1 MIVYV
6 NSNIVIFTNNMNSSD
21 SEKEN
26 IIRILTGTSVFI
38 LAIWLVKITESILGV
53 EFYEYGLLPKNKGG
67 LLGIFTSPF
76 LHADYNHLISNST
89 TLFAIVFILF
99 YSYPKSAKSVFF
111 ITYFLTGLAVW
122 LFARTGTYHIGAS
135 GLVYG
140 LLSFLFFVGI
150 FRKDAKA
157 IAITL
162 IITFMYGGFIWGVF
176 PTDPKI
182 SFESHL
188 SGLLIGLLCAAVF
201 RKKDPIERKK
211 YDWEEDEEENYDD
224 SEHPDDIKIYED
236 ADEVYFDEDEVDEE
250 LERIKKKHIK

>member
-1 MIVYV
+1 
-6 NSNIVIFTNNMNSSD
+6 MNTSD
-21 SEKEN
+21 SDKDR
-26 IIRILTGTSVFI
+26 IKRILYGTSVFI
-38 LAIWLVKITESILGV
+38 LAIWMVKIIESIFGIEL
-53 EFYEYGLLPKNKGG
+53 YEYGLLPKNRGG
-67 LLGIFTSPF
+67 LLGIFTAPF
-76 LHADYNHLISNST
+76 LHADYNHLISNTT

-99 YSYPKSAKSVFF
+99 YSYPRSAKTVFF
-111 ITYFLTGLAVW
+111 ITYFLTGLSVW

-188 SGLLIGLLCAAVF
+188 AGLLLGLVCAVIL
-201 RKKDPIERKK
+201 RKKDPLEKK
-211 YDWEEDEEENYDD
+211 YDWEEEDEYDGEGENEDGL
-224 SEHPDDIKIYED
+224 SPDNVKIYED
-236 ADEVYFDEDEVDEE
+236 ADEVYFDEEDIDEE
-250 LERIKKKHIK
+250 LERIKRKHNIK

>member
-1 MIVYV
+1 M
-6 NSNIVIFTNNMNSSD
+6 
-21 SEKEN
+21 
-26 IIRILTGTSVFI
+26 
-38 LAIWLVKITESILGV
+38 VKIFEDIFGL
-53 EFYEYGLLPKNKGG
+53 EFYTYGILPKDKGG

-76 LHADYNHLISNST
+76 IHADFSHLISNTT

-99 YSYPKSAKSVFF
+99 YSYPKSAKQVFF
-111 ITYFLTGLAVW
+111 ITYFANGIAVW

-140 LLSFLFFVGI
+140 LLSFLFFIGI

-162 IITFMYGGFIWGVF
+162 IITFMYGGFVWGIF

-188 SGLLIGLLCAAVF
+188 AGMIIGLLCALIF
-201 RKKDPIERKK
+201 RKKDPIEKK
-211 YDWEEDEEENYDD
+211 YDWEEEEEEYQEDLTPED
-224 SEHPDDIKIYED
+224 VKIHED
-236 ADEVYFDEDEVDEE
+236 AEEVYFDDDEIDEE
-250 LERIKKKHIK
+250 LEKIKRKHNIK

>member
-1 MIVYV
+1 
-6 NSNIVIFTNNMNSSD
+6 MNSSEED
-21 SEKEN
+21 K
-26 IIRILTGTSVFI
+26 IRIKKILIYTSIFI
-38 LAIWLVKITESILGV
+38 LVIWVVRVTESIFGL
-53 EFYEYGLLPKNKGG
+53 EFYTYGIMPKDKGG

-76 LHADYNHLISNST
+76 IHGDFNHLISNTT

-99 YSYPKSAKSVFF
+99 YSYPKSAKSVFV

-162 IITFMYGGFIWGVF
+162 IITFMYGGFIWGIF

-188 SGLLIGLLCAAVF
+188 AGLLLGLLCAVIF
-201 RKKDPIERKK
+201 RKKDPIEKK
-211 YDWEEDEEENYDD
+211 YDWEDEEEESIENEQED
-224 SEHPDDIKIYED
+224 SGIFPDDVKIHYD
-236 ADEVYFDEDEVDEE
+236 ADEVYFDEDEIDEE
-250 LERIKKKHIK
+250 LERIKRKHNIR

>member
-1 MIVYV
+1 
-6 NSNIVIFTNNMNSSD
+6 MNKTD
-21 SEKEN
+21 EDKE
-26 IIRILTGTSVFI
+26 RIKKILLGTSVFI
-38 LAIWLVKITESILGV
+38 FAIWIVKIAESIIGIEL
-53 EFYEYGLLPKNKGG
+53 YEYGLLPKNKGG
-67 LLGIFTSPF
+67 LLGIFTAPF
-76 LHADYNHLISNST
+76 LHADYNHLISNTT

-99 YSYPKSAKSVFF
+99 YSYPKSAKSVFV

-122 LFARTGTYHIGAS
+122 FFARTGTYHIGAS

-188 SGLLIGLLCAAVF
+188 AGLLLGLVCAVIF
-201 RKKDPIERKK
+201 RKKDPPEKK
-211 YDWEEDEEENYDD
+211 YEWEEEEEDD
-224 SEHPDDIKIYED
+224 IENEQEVSGISPDDVKIHYD
-236 ADEVYFDEDEVDEE
+236 ADEVYFDEDEIDEE
-250 LERIKKKHIK
+250 LERIKRKHNIK

>member
-1 MIVYV
+1 M
-6 NSNIVIFTNNMNSSD
+6 NTNPSD
-21 SEKEN
+21 LDKE
-26 IIRILTGTSVFI
+26 RIKKILKGTTLFI
-38 LAIWLVKITESILGV
+38 LAIWLVKIFESISGMQL
-53 EFYEYGLLPKNKGG
+53 YDYGLLPKDKGG

-76 LHADYNHLISNST
+76 LHGDYNHLISNTT

-99 YSYPKSAKSVFF
+99 YSYPKSAKPVFL
-111 ITYFLTGLAVW
+111 ITYFLTGLSVW
-122 LFARTGTYHIGAS
+122 YFARTGTYHIGAS

-188 SGLLIGLLCAAVF
+188 AGLILGLVCAVIF
-201 RKKDPIERKK
+201 RKKDPFEKK
-211 YDWEEDEEENYDD
+211 YEWEEEEEDEDEKDMTGNGM
-224 SEHPDDIKIYED
+224 SPDEVKIYDD
-236 ADEVYFDEDEVDEE
+236 ADEVYFDEDEIDEE
-250 LERIKKKHIK
+250 IERIKRKHNIR

>member
-1 MIVYV
+1 MD
-6 NSNIVIFTNNMNSSD
+6 SSD
-21 SEKEN
+21 KDKE
-26 IIRILTGTSVFI
+26 RIKSILLYTFLFI
-38 LAIWLVKITESILGV
+38 LIVWAVRITESIFGF
-53 EFYEYGLLPKNKGG
+53 EFYTYGILPKDKGG

-76 LHADYNHLISNST
+76 IHADFSHLISNTT

-99 YSYPKSAKSVFF
+99 YSYPKSAKPVFF
-111 ITYFLTGLAVW
+111 ITYFANGLAVW
-122 LFARTGTYHIGAS
+122 FFARTGTYHIGAS

-150 FRKDAKA
+150 LRKDVKA

-188 SGLLIGLLCAAVF
+188 AGLIIGLLCAVIF
-201 RKKDPIERKK
+201 RKKDPVEKK
-211 YDWEEDEEENYDD
+211 YEWEEEEKENDEYIN
-224 SEHPDDIKIYED
+224 PVDIRINED
-236 ADEVYFDEDEVDEE
+236 ADEVYFNDDEIDEE
-250 LERIKKKHIK
+250 IERIKRRHNIK